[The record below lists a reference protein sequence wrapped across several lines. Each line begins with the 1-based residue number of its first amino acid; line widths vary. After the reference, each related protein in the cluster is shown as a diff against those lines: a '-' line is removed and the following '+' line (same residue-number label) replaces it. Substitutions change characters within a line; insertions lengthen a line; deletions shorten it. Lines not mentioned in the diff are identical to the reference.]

1 MAPISIPR
9 GIEGMRSVINAA
21 NSLNLISLAFLVVY
35 NEVINMASQTSSKM
49 RKVPLQTSG
58 QRPPCSDATR
68 DLLRRKLLENLAPK
82 LKTDP
87 EGSCDEFVEVGNLKG
102 EDGDTKDAA
111 TSKGERSFKRYPAS
125 LELHLRSDTE
135 ARKAHLARKISRQM
149 SSPETPPLVIATTP
163 CETQTPDGTP
173 TTTTLVSGTQYSR
186 QLSVP
191 LSNSMKSSTHSNRP
205 KIFCVTTTAE
215 SMGIDTP
222 PPSAD
227 DYLVKPSSAGI
238 LSPKS
243 ATSIDGNSPFL
254 RQSSTGNPL
263 SPQTQSSPPLLRSP
277 PPFSSASKSD
287 SGVGHENS
295 SKSKRDEVPNTHN
308 NSIMLPALKDLIE
321 KTYPKLPTS
330 LTEAD
335 GEDGP
340 YLIIECERVVTLPN
354 LLGPVRPA
362 RLVLCGKGH
371 FSFQCLFKELYSGSL
386 SDNLL
391 FSVALKSLTNQS
403 EFRLCMASLILE
415 GVHGSMT
422 QTHSSSGLHQL
433 KWGESL
439 NQLLDSHRC
448 LMWFSPSDHDHS
460 QDDGSGDKWSE
471 NHILGEL
478 EQSRIC
484 KNCRSRVVELEKVHK
499 QQQQQSGHHKQQRQD
514 SGDKEENNSEKTSTV
529 SNSAVLSTASRGRV
543 VGTSPLTIA
552 TKSSLRGR
560 VLKSAPVT
568 LRDRYEGRSRLH
580 AENVE
585 VKKHLQEMLLARVQ
599 RMQSLPHSPLPSG
612 RATTGNS
619 TSSAVTDFA
628 MRFSSSPGGK
638 GSRKR
643 HKGTES
649 GSAPTKSQESPQKKV
664 PKKDTSSDKSD

>member
-1 MAPISIPR
+1 MSIPR
-9 GIEGMRSVINAA
+9 VIEGMRSVINAA
-21 NSLNLISLAFLVVY
+21 SSLNLISLAFLVVC

-49 RKVPLQTSG
+49 RKVSLQTSG

-87 EGSCDEFVEVGNLKG
+87 EGSCDEFVEVGKLKG
-102 EDGDTKDAA
+102 EDGDTKDDTISA
-111 TSKGERSFKRYPAS
+111 SKGERSFKRYPAS
-125 LELHLRSDTE
+125 LELHLRSDDA

-149 SSPETPPLVIATTP
+149 SSPDTPPLVIATTP
-163 CETQTPDGTP
+163 CETQTPMGTP
-173 TTTTLVSGTQYSR
+173 TATTLVSSPQYSR

-191 LSNSMKSSTHSNRP
+191 LSKSSAHSNRP

-243 ATSIDGNSPFL
+243 ASSIDGNSPFL
-254 RQSSTGNPL
+254 RQTSTGNPL
-263 SPQTQSSPPLLRSP
+263 SPQAQSSPPLLRSP
-277 PPFSSASKSD
+277 PPFSSSKSD
-287 SGVGHENS
+287 SGVAHENS

-460 QDDGSGDKWSE
+460 QDDGSSDKWSE

-478 EQSRIC
+478 EQSTIC

-499 QQQQQSGHHKQQRQD
+499 QQQQQSGHHHKQQRQD
-514 SGDKEENNSEKTSTV
+514 SGDKEESNSEKTSTV
-529 SNSAVLSTASRGRV
+529 SNTAVLSTASRGRV
-543 VGTSPLTIA
+543 VGASPLTIA
-552 TKSSLRGR
+552 TKSSMRGR

-568 LRDRYEGRSRLH
+568 FRDRYEGRSRSH

-612 RATTGNS
+612 TAIAGNS

-628 MRFSSSPGGK
+628 VHFSSSPGVK

-643 HKGTES
+643 HKGAES
-649 GSAPTKSQESPQKKV
+649 GSTPSKPQEFPRKKI
-664 PKKDTSSDKSD
+664 PKNETSSDKLD